1 MLVAKPI
8 GPGRKPTSSRPA
20 AKIASSAE
28 SMAAEDHERLLEH
41 AAWNFP

>member
-28 SMAAEDHERLLEH
+28 SMAAEDYERLLEH